1 MFEANGSEFVEAVQ
15 TEHDGRVGHEGVAEE
30 LAQIAGAVLGI
41 AVVAA
46 LGFVYLTSVKD
57 REHYPESRNFRLLAV
72 IARQTEQL
80 IDSRS
85 RVYGENIDT
94 LCGKRPSLCGE
105 PDRWTPWPSQDPLIK
120 DGNPATRELAAG
132 RIRYVSAG
140 LPLADLLGKRADFRT
155 QVTSDGNM
163 LQFEWSGARPKS
175 PSRSVAVRVAAADML
190 HGSSIRRLG
199 QGAFDT
205 LVLSD
210 ATGRVAYATGRR
222 AAELRTS
229 SLADLLGHSLRV
241 IPPSPAL
248 HPNARSVSQV
258 STTGCSCSRAVGTE
272 HRPRSQGSWSSD
284 SSRNRQCSHASLA
297 VSPVL
302 VLAGVVLVLALL
314 IGWSFLKV
322 ALIGSQQRVTRID
335 VLQLGASAIFGLA
348 LATILL
354 LTSSTYA
361 RLSADVDAQLAQ
373 LANRLDKSLLH
384 EVTRAAS
391 QLNKMASSIAP
402 EPCITTMERTGR
414 VPEGPCDDVMARWSN
429 RKSLPP
435 DLSRDYPEF
444 SAFTLVDTS
453 GYQRIEA
460 ASVGRRTATSGCVRS
475 RGTFSNARD
484 RSRLLAVPS
493 SLPNGCVF
501 EQLCMIVDDGKVPGS
516 SMSTPGDTEAGPRG
530 SALRSR

>member
-1 MFEANGSEFVEAVQ
+1 MKDSWKNWPI
-15 TEHDGRVGHEGVAEE
+15 R
-30 LAQIAGAVLGI
+30 GAVLGI

-57 REHYPESRNFRLLAV
+57 REQYLQSRNFRLVDSPRAADRTADRQPQPRLWREHRDTVREEIVAVRRARLMDSLALSGPSNQGRQSRYAG
-72 IARQTEQL
+72 ARRGSE
-80 IDSRS
+80 S
-85 RVYGENIDT
+85 V
-94 LCGKRPSLCGE
+94 
-105 PDRWTPWPSQDPLIK
+105 TP
-120 DGNPATRELAAG
+120 
-132 RIRYVSAG
+132 SAG
-140 LPLADLLGKRADFRT
+140 LPLAELLGKRADFQT

-163 LQFEWSGARPKS
+163 LQFEWSGARSKS

-190 HGSSIRRLG
+190 HGIFDPRLA

-229 SLADLLGHSLRV
+229 SLADLLAL
-241 IPPSPAL
+241 SPNDSAITRT
-248 HPNARSVSQV
+248 ASERSVSLAGIDYRMFMQPCCRNGTSDEKSGFLV
-258 STTGCSCSRAVGTE
+258 VGLVE
-272 HRPRSQGSWSSD
+272 KQSMLD
-284 SSRNRQCSHASLA
+284 ASLA

-391 QLNKMASSIAP
+391 QLNKMASSIAR

-414 VPEGPCDDVMARWSN
+414 VPEGPCDDVVARWSN
-429 RKSLPP
+429 RKTLPP

-453 GYQRIEA
+453 GYQRIKA
-460 ASVGRRTATSGCVRS
+460 ASSDAARRRVDVSDRGTSRKHAIRMASGDSSSVPMAASLSNCGRGRRESFRWSCQHQAH
-475 RGTFSNARD
+475 
-484 RSRLLAVPS
+484 
-493 SLPNGCVF
+493 
-501 EQLCMIVDDGKVPGS
+501 
-516 SMSTPGDTEAGPRG
+516 
-530 SALRSR
+530 